1 MVNTG
6 AYAPVDL
13 ENMYGGW
20 IAVGNWAINN
30 TVNVLNMGWTTNS
43 SGDLDFDLGSRG
55 LWKEALM
62 NAGVSA
68 LQYCISFGLEGGYT
82 GYGSKKEES
91 LLAYTLNKG
100 LEMAKYGIYQKG
112 LLGED
117 VKTNY
122 DRQNVFDLAGGMSF
136 TVWQNA
142 DSEGY
147 MSAVSLSFTSK
158 SMRLTNAAGEF
169 SGFAYDAN
177 RQVWKGFETIGR
189 DFNKLPFSSDKPLKA
204 MADNLVVDENEQK
217 RKLEKL
223 WEEMSKKYAGYGS
236 SSPTKEEKKKQEEIE
251 DKLSKS
257 SSDKLKHLGIENS
270 EQKDVI
276 NENTKQLGMNI
287 TEEQKSIFDKEYKKY
302 IENSIMEG
310 KEIKNRTRNYI
321 LSLREKG
328 IDRSLIKD
336 YLTVLDSLSDL
347 TVLNNY
353 NSFKFSDKNQRNN
366 LTNVDDKT
374 LGYRTGNVMCFPTS
388 VAIALSNLGVE
399 NPVAALGMQFEDHLD
414 DLIRNDPEILKD
426 KQIAKA
432 LKDGVRP
439 RTVGKA
445 ELLMISK
452 YFGDRVNVNIVGYD
466 VTKNPPYTSGRE
478 AKNYFS
484 KLNKNYLSKGGEVV
498 IGTRLTHGGHVVVY
512 SGYDEGGIYIT
523 DPYGKAS
530 LIKGS
535 GGNSG
540 YDKNLTD
547 IGETTKGYNVYV
559 PWNKVNE
566 FQLGYRWYMT
576 IELK

>member
-1 MVNTG
+1 
-6 AYAPVDL
+6 
-13 ENMYGGW
+13 
-20 IAVGNWAINN
+20 
-30 TVNVLNMGWTTNS
+30 
-43 SGDLDFDLGSRG
+43 
-55 LWKEALM
+55 
-62 NAGVSA
+62 
-68 LQYCISFGLEGGYT
+68 
-82 GYGSKKEES
+82 
-91 LLAYTLNKG
+91 
-100 LEMAKYGIYQKG
+100 
-112 LLGED
+112 
-117 VKTNY
+117 
-122 DRQNVFDLAGGMSF
+122 
-136 TVWQNA
+136 
-142 DSEGY
+142 
-147 MSAVSLSFTSK
+147 
-158 SMRLTNAAGEF
+158 
-169 SGFAYDAN
+169 
-177 RQVWKGFETIGR
+177 
-189 DFNKLPFSSDKPLKA
+189 
-204 MADNLVVDENEQK
+204 
-217 RKLEKL
+217 
-223 WEEMSKKYAGYGS
+223 MSKKYAGYGS

-366 LTNVDDKT
+366 LTNVDDKE

-388 VAIALSNLGVE
+388 VAIALSNLGIE
-399 NPVAALGMQFEDHLD
+399 NPVAALGIQFEDHLD
-414 DLIRNDPEILKD
+414 DLIRNDPKIMKE
-426 KQIAKA
+426 AKKYPA
-432 LKDGVRP
+432 YKP
-439 RTVGKA
+439 RTIGAV
-445 ELLMISK
+445 EELMINR
-452 YFGDRVNVNIVGYD
+452 YFGDRVIAKVEYKEPAFKNIEG
-466 VTKNPPYTSGRE
+466 
-478 AKNYFS
+478 AKSYL
-484 KLNKNYLSKGGEVV
+484 KRLNEDYLSKGVEVV
-498 IGTRLTHGGHVVVY
+498 MGTRLTHGGHVVVY

-535 GGNSG
+535 NGNSG

-559 PWNKVNE
+559 PWNKVKE
-566 FQLGYRWYMT
+566 FLLGYKWYMT